1 MIAKCQN
8 EKFEIANFCFSG
20 TFFVAVFRNTIGKYH
35 NCSLI
40 SSIIDSGKKKLSIL
54 TVYPLTSI
62 IFDHYQLGCDH
73 IFELIDMVR
82 YIVKSKEFIFLSD
95 FVHWPY
101 CVIVRKQG
109 TDKCEK

>member
-1 MIAKCQN
+1 M
-8 EKFEIANFCFSG
+8 
-20 TFFVAVFRNTIGKYH
+20 AVFRNTIGKYH

-40 SSIIDSGKKKLSIL
+40 SSIIDSGEKKLSIL

-62 IFDHYQLGCDH
+62 IYDLYQLGCDH
-73 IFELIDMVR
+73 IFEPIDMVR

-95 FVHWPY
+95 FVHWSH